1 MTPTPA
7 PTGKTAAFFDI
18 DNTIIRG
25 ASSFHLARALYSRG
39 FFKSSDLLRFAI
51 HQARY
56 LAWGENKRQIDQVRS
71 EALSI
76 MRGHLVAEVVA
87 IGEEVY
93 DEVLALRI
101 YPGTQQLLDEHLN
114 RGDEVWLVSATPV
127 EIAELIARRLGATGA
142 LGTVAEH
149 EHGKYTGRLVGDML
163 HGQAKADGVLALAEE
178 RDLDLAN
185 SYAYS
190 DSLNDLALLSQVGN
204 PCAINPD
211 RRLRRHAATIGWPIR
226 DFRNRRWFNRRN
238 MRTVSAAGALWAI
251 VLAVRAVLRRGRFR

>member
-101 YPGTQQLLDEHLN
+101 YPGTQKLLDEHLN